1 MLDDEVSKCLYFRK
15 SKQPGQSY
23 GAWKNKNVYTFPN
36 ILFEPIAAAVA
47 SKLLSH
53 LPKKVATLNISEE
66 MQKQYD
72 AKYWDINKHQ
82 KDTGLSTNS
91 DNSDNEWDFNLFL
104 NERQQR
110 TMQKLVLSLKAH
122 SEGKKLSTIQSNL
135 CKLFGDMS
143 GSIEEEKKSLK
154 ESLSNPEEQKNEER
168 SNVTPGNDYD
178 ADQSS
183 KEESDSENAPHTA
196 VELVIED
203 PKSSDSEFR
212 DTADNGRD
220 NKEKQKNK
228 DGLKDTNNQDKD
240 NVAEKTKEA
249 ALDYMDKEKDLAV
262 EDNEAG
268 VAEKEKEAVVEAD
281 DLEHQEE
288 LSEQAENDSMGDFSD
303 NADKDEKTQQDEV
316 SKRDKFNQFVEKQQ
330 DVNNE
335 DVAAVVEEEEAEE
348 VELLNKDLENKEEK
362 SDSSKKR
369 KQEEPLSAISKRIR
383 KKKTPFTPN

>member
-1 MLDDEVSKCLYFRK
+1 VTCL
-15 SKQPGQSY
+15 
-23 GAWKNKNVYTFPN
+23 A
-36 ILFEPIAAAVA
+36 
-47 SKLLSH
+47 LL
-53 LPKKVATLNISEE
+53 KK
-66 MQKQYD
+66 K
-72 AKYWDINKHQ
+72 
-82 KDTGLSTNS
+82 
-91 DNSDNEWDFNLFL
+91 
-104 NERQQR
+104 
-110 TMQKLVLSLKAH
+110 
-122 SEGKKLSTIQSNL
+122 
-135 CKLFGDMS
+135 
-143 GSIEEEKKSLK
+143 KKSLK

-288 LSEQAENDSMGDFSD
+288 LSEQAENDYMGDFSD

-330 DVNNE
+330 DVHNE